1 MITGIAPDWCRRFL
15 KIPYLDR
22 GRTRDGVDCYGLV
35 MLVNREQFGRLVPDY
50 VYASSKDQGAVA
62 KTIEEFLPCDWRKVE
77 VPEPGDLVML
87 KILGRPWHCGVF
99 VAPGLMLHS
108 IGDAVS
114 GIERLDT
121 VRCQRRVVGFYRPFA
136 VAQSR
141 EAA

>member
-1 MITGIAPDWCRRFL
+1 MITGVAPDWCKRFT

-22 GRTRDGVDCYGLV
+22 GRTRAGVDCYGLV

-50 VYASSKDQGAVA
+50 AYSSSKDQDAVSE
-62 KTIEEFLPCDWRKVE
+62 TIATFLPCDWRRVD

-87 KILGRPWHCGVF
+87 KILGRPWHCGIY

-108 IGDAVS
+108 IGDALS
-114 GIERLDT
+114 GIERLDS
-121 VRCQRRVVGFYRPFA
+121 VRCRKRILGYYRPF
-136 VAQSR
+136 VAAGLA